1 MPIVVAICDNGDNCD
16 NCDGDNG
23 YYENE
28 DEDGN
33 E

>member
-1 MPIVVAICDNGDNCD
+1 MPIVVAICDNGD